1 MWFRQAL
8 SSFPEVALSQY
19 GRLSNDSKESKP
31 QTGRWFPLGYSPPVR
46 WWHSGLGHPVL
57 VKRGI
62 CSNFRA
68 IKSHGWNEKRL

>member
-31 QTGRWFPLGYSPPVR
+31 QTGRWFPLGYSPTR
-46 WWHSGLGHPVL
+46 KDG
-57 VKRGI
+57 GI
-62 CSNFRA
+62 VA
-68 IKSHGWNEKRL
+68 